1 MGVRK
6 RESAERRKEI
16 MKTTAIASLK
26 NVPTSPRKMRMVAD
40 LIRGKEVMKALNI
53 LHYNEKAPAARLEKL
68 LHSAIANWES
78 KSGDKIEE
86 GQVFVKTIMVDGARM
101 AKRLRPA
108 PQGRGYRIRKRSN
121 HVTMILDRMV
131 GVAPA
136 PAETPA
142 PEAKKKATKKE
153 AKESKETKTEE

>member
-16 MKTTAIASLK
+16 LKTTAIASLK

-68 LHSAIANWES
+68 LHSAIANWEA

-86 GQVFVKTIMVDGARM
+86 GKVFVKTIMVDGARM

-121 HVTMILDRMV
+121 HVTMILDRIGSTPV
-131 GVAPA
+131 EAITA
-136 PAETPA
+136 AEKT
-142 PEAKKKATKKE
+142 
-153 AKESKETKTEE
+153 ESKTEE